1 MMTKTLTADAA
12 PRHTVART
20 YLDPRSMSFQFR
32 QGRFVHIEALI
43 KAIVAKKGSCRI
55 IDIGGTEY
63 YWEIAGDLINRAPV
77 DIDLVNLEAVPVTKP
92 RLRSLAGD
100 ATRLDDLADNSYDL
114 VHSNSVIEHV
124 GDWDAMV
131 RMAANVRRL
140 APSYYLQTPNFWFP
154 YEPHFRFP
162 VFHWLPE
169 QVRCRLLMHLNL
181 GFGGRRASVDAAMR
195 GLQSARMI
203 DRLQVATLFPDAE
216 IKRERAFGMTKSFMA
231 IRRGANAAV

>member
-1 MMTKTLTADAA
+1 MVTKVFTEDVA

-20 YLDPRSMSFQFR
+20 YLDPRSLSFRFR
-32 QGRFVHIEALI
+32 KTRFVHVEALVNG
-43 KAIVAKKGSCRI
+43 IVARKGACRI
-55 IDIGGTEY
+55 LDIGGTEY
-63 YWEIAGDLINRAPV
+63 YWEIAGNFLERAPVEIDLINLEPV
-77 DIDLVNLEAVPVTKP
+77 RTTKP
-92 RLRSLAGD
+92 RVRSLAGD
-100 ATRLDDLADNSYDL
+100 ATRLDDADNSYDL

-162 VFHWLPE
+162 MFHWLPE

-181 GFGGRRASVDAAMR
+181 GFGGRRHSVDAAMR
-195 GLQSARMI
+195 GVQSARML
-203 DRLQVATLFPDAE
+203 DRMQVATLFPDAE
-216 IKRERAFGMTKSFMA
+216 IRHERVLGLTKSFMA
-231 IRRGANAAV
+231 IRRGANAAA